1 MEHQTQIRGSPDH
14 LVDRGH
20 TGDQRLRDIV
30 ISIGVPGGVRGMRLR
45 GMRLRGMR
53 LRGMRLKLGW
63 GGEWGVGMGW
73 GVVSETTNRLVHRKI
88 ALATPHTIIQQRLD
102 RRVPQRHAY
111 EVERVLEELLED
123 VREG

>member
-30 ISIGVPGGVRGMRLR
+30 ISIGVPGGV
-45 GMRLRGMR
+45 RGMR